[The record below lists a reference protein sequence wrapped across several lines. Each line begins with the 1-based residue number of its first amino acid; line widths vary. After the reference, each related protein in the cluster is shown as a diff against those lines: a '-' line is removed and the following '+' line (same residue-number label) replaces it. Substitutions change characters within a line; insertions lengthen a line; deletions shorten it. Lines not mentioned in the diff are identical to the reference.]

1 MPKSTVTSRGR
12 ITIPKQVRD
21 RLGLQAGDQVI
32 FRFDEKG
39 RLIVEPA
46 APRPLGNLTG
56 LLAHLAGP
64 RPVTIEEMKPAGTD
78 RRALL
83 RQARG
88 LWQDRTDLP
97 DSSALRAALDLP
109 PRCRRF

>member
-1 MPKSTVTSRGR
+1 VPISKLTSRGR

-21 RLGLQAGDQVI
+21 GLGLQAGDQVS
-32 FRFDEKG
+32 FHFDEKD

-46 APRPLGNLTG
+46 APKPLGELPG

-64 RPVTIEEMKPAGTD
+64 RPVAIEDMKLAGAD

-88 LWQDRTDLP
+88 LWKDRSDLP
-97 DSSALRAALDLP
+97 DFSDLRAELD
-109 PRCRRF
+109 RTWR